1 MRLKIH
7 KIEVTRADALAQGMF
22 AGALRCVDYIWTL
35 GSRNWK
41 NVTCEKCLL
50 HKPKR
55 DRRQK
60 ELF

>member
-7 KIEVTRADALAQGMF
+7 KIEVMRADALATGMF
-22 AGALRCVDYIWTL
+22 AAALRCGDYVWTI
-35 GSRNWK
+35 GSRSWK
-41 NVTCEKCLL
+41 AVTCEKCLL